1 MSLITRPQV
10 NIGRNQREQRD
21 DRMFVVAAEDT
32 YAPEQYFK
40 FLPFRRVKVI
50 VLPTPEGSGM
60 SSPRHVVER
69 LKETFLAA
77 RQKKQVQRDDEFWVC
92 IDTDHHIGDSH
103 LKGTVQALD
112 DAAQSGFE
120 IAVSNPCFEL
130 WLLLH
135 HEDVT
140 DATAFP
146 NADAVDQAL
155 KRRPGGYNKTA
166 IREDM
171 FPLSLVPD
179 AIRRARALESNPDDP
194 KGHWPETVGTR
205 VYRLL
210 ERILPPTP

>member
-112 DAAQSGFE
+112 DAAQS
-120 IAVSNPCFEL
+120 
-130 WLLLH
+130 
-135 HEDVT
+135 
-140 DATAFP
+140 AFP